1 MQSSFLYHE
10 LGNIGEDI
18 FVSLQKVIS
27 CRPIFPQFPHVRWG
41 EHFLFGQFLK
51 LSKLFRNFLSNER
64 IVNYGQKLAQR
75 KRNFC
80 QITNLFPTWEDKFE
94 AEIKK
99 TFGQRQ
105 KKYWNKKR
113 RNTSQFVTYFW
124 RGEVGKCSVVWRK
137 TQFEDNARN
146 KKSQFPARSKPKESV
161 PSISFN

>member
-1 MQSSFLYHE
+1 MSCAIVS
-10 LGNIGEDI
+10 
-18 FVSLQKVIS
+18 FVSWVIISKKTYFASVQKVIS

-80 QITNLFPTWEDKFE
+80 QITNLFPTWQDKFE

-99 TFGQRQ
+99 RKNCDLFLASRRSWQVVCCL
-105 KKYWNKKR
+105 KKN
-113 RNTSQFVTYFW
+113 
-124 RGEVGKCSVVWRK
+124 
-137 TQFEDNARN
+137 
-146 KKSQFPARSKPKESV
+146 
-161 PSISFN
+161 SI

>member
-1 MQSSFLYHE
+1 MKIAENHNCRNIFL
-10 LGNIGEDI
+10 
-18 FVSLQKVIS
+18 
-27 CRPIFPQFPHVRWG
+27 QFPHVGWG
-41 EHFLFGQFLK
+41 TFSVWPVSKTFET
-51 LSKLFRNFLSNER
+51 LSKLSIKWKNCELWTKTCSKE
-64 IVNYGQKLAQR
+64 
-75 KRNFC
+75 RNFC

>member
-1 MQSSFLYHE
+1 MSCAIVS
-10 LGNIGEDI
+10 
-18 FVSLQKVIS
+18 FVSWVIISKKTYFASVQKVIS

-80 QITNLFPTWEDKFE
+80 QITNLFPTWAHKFE

-99 TFGQRQ
+99 R
-105 KKYWNKKR
+105 KS
-113 RNTSQFVTYFW
+113 SQFVTYFW
-124 RGEVGKCSVVWRK
+124 PGGEVGKWSVVWRK
-137 TQFEDNARN
+137 TQFEDNAR
-146 KKSQFPARSKPKESV
+146 KQKVSIPARSKAKASV
-161 PSISFN
+161 PSISFT